1 MGNYKQ
7 DFILFMLECGVL
19 KFGDFTTKSGR
30 KTPYFVNTGNYKSG
44 AQAAKLGEFYA
55 DAIVA
60 HFGGTD
66 MELDFLYGPAYKGIP
81 LAVATAIALHN
92 KHGVDIPYAFN
103 RKEAKDHGE
112 GGTVIGHAPKD
123 NEKVLIIEDVIT
135 AGTSVRESVPILK
148 SYGDVSI
155 NNMIISVDR
164 KEKGTGGKTAS
175 QEVKEE
181 FGIEVFSIVSI
192 VDILE
197 LLYGKEIGGNVV
209 VDDKMK
215 ARINAYMDEYCVL

>member
-1 MGNYKQ
+1 MKNYKQ
-7 DFILFMLECGVL
+7 EFILFMLECGVL

-60 HFGGTD
+60 HFGDAKTGF
-66 MELDFLYGPAYKGIP
+66 DFLYGPAYKGIP
-81 LAVATAIALHN
+81 LAVATAIALHT
-92 KHGVDIPYAFN
+92 KYGADIPYAFN

-112 GGTVIGHAPKD
+112 GGTIIGHAPKD
-123 NEKVLIIEDVIT
+123 NEKILIIEDVIT

-148 SYGDVSI
+148 SYGDVKI

-175 QEVKEE
+175 QEVKDE

-197 LLYGKEIGGNVV
+197 ALYNKEINGNVV
-209 VDDKMK
+209 VDDSMK
-215 ARINAYMDEYCVL
+215 ERINAYMAEYCVL

>member
-1 MGNYKQ
+1 MANYKQ

-60 HFGGTD
+60 HFGD
-66 MELDFLYGPAYKGIP
+66 AKKSADFLYGPAYKGIP
-81 LAVATAIALHN
+81 LAVAAAIALHT
-92 KHGVDIPYAFN
+92 KYGADIPYAFN

-112 GGTVIGHAPKD
+112 GGTIIGHAPKD
-123 NEKVLIIEDVIT
+123 GEKVLIIEDVIT

-148 SYGDVSI
+148 SYGDVKI
-155 NNMIISVDR
+155 NSMIISVDR

-175 QEVKEE
+175 QEVLDE

-192 VDILE
+192 VDILDT
-197 LLYGKEIGGNVV
+197 LYNKEIDGNVI
-209 VDDKMK
+209 VDDNMK
-215 ARINAYMDEYCVL
+215 ERINAYMAEYCVL